1 MTLIQSAALLLLGLS
16 INMVSIYCLHMSN
29 HLKPLW
35 SPYLLGLAVSIVL
48 TQICLALA
56 SRNEKLPLDIA
67 IAVHL
72 SFVMLGAAFVVKT
85 IDANRVIGGW
95 EWFFYG
101 VAIVG
106 ALGVGVAK
114 QFHS

>member
-1 MTLIQSAALLLLGLS
+1 MNLLQSAGILLIGLA
-16 INMVSIYCLHMSN
+16 INLIAIYCLHKSN
-29 HLKPLW
+29 HLQPLW
-35 SPYLLGLAVSIVL
+35 SLYLVGLAVTIVL

-67 IAVHL
+67 IAVHI
-72 SFVMLGAAFVVKT
+72 SFVMLGSAILIKT
-85 IDANRVIGGW
+85 IDDSRVVSSW

-106 ALGVGVAK
+106 ALGVGMAK
-114 QFHS
+114 HFHS